1 MAIRAAP
8 TLADIEA
15 ARRRVAGA
23 VRETPVFSSDTI
35 GRRIGRLVFLKAENL
50 QRTGSFKVRGA
61 LNKVATLSPD
71 ERAAGV
77 VASSAGNHGQA
88 VAWAAR
94 EAGIRA
100 TVCMPQETPMAK
112 IEATRTYGAEVVLG
126 GDVWDDAHARALE
139 LAEAGATLVHPF
151 DDESVIAGQG
161 TVGLELAEQVPD
173 LETVVVA
180 IGGGGLAAGVAL
192 ALEELRPEVKL
203 VGVQS
208 EAFATFAGREPTGH
222 TIAEGMAAK
231 KPGELTRAI
240 LRDRLD
246 DLVVVSDD
254 EIAEAIVVL
263 LERAKLVAEGAGAA
277 PVAAL
282 LSGKVGGEGPAC
294 ALLSGGNIDPTLLV
308 QVARHALTRSGRFLV
323 IRTRLA
329 DRPGELAKLL
339 TLIAGERVNVLAVEH
354 HREGMDLPFAEAE
367 VELTLATKHEEHC
380 GGVLARMREWGYAVE
395 RVR

>member
-1 MAIRAAP
+1 MAIRAEP

-15 ARRRVAGA
+15 ARRRLAGV
-23 VRETPVFSSDTI
+23 VRKTPVFSSDTI
-35 GRRIGRLVFLKAENL
+35 GRLVGRPVSLKAENL
-50 QRTGSFKVRGA
+50 QRTGAFKVRGA
-61 LNKVATLSPD
+61 LNKIATLSPE

-100 TVCMPQETPMAK
+100 TVFMPLDTPMAK
-112 IEATRTYGAEVVLG
+112 VEATRNYGAEVVLG
-126 GDVWDDAHARALE
+126 GELWDDAHARALE
-139 LAEAGATLVHPF
+139 RVEAGATLVHPF
-151 DDESVIAGQG
+151 DDADVIAGQG
-161 TVGLELAEQVPD
+161 TVGYEIAEQVDD
-173 LETVVVA
+173 LETVVVG

-192 ALEELRPEVKL
+192 ALEELRPDVKI

-208 EAFATFAGREPTGH
+208 EAFAPFAGREPTRH
-222 TIAEGMAAK
+222 TIAEGLAAK
-231 KPGELTRAI
+231 RPGELTRAI

-246 DLVVVSDD
+246 DLVLVTED
-254 EIAEAIVVL
+254 EIAEAIVLL
-263 LERAKLVAEGAGAA
+263 LERAKLVVEGAGAA

-282 LSGKVGGEGPAC
+282 VSRRVSGSGPAC
-294 ALLSGGNIDPTLLV
+294 ALVSGGNIDPTLLI

-323 IRTRLA
+323 IRTRLT

-354 HREGMDLPFAEAE
+354 HREGMDLPFAEAD
-367 VELTLATKHEEHC
+367 VELTLSTKHEDHC
-380 GGVLARMREWGYAVE
+380 AEVLARMRDWGYAVE

>member
-1 MAIRAAP
+1 MAIRTAP
-8 TLADIEA
+8 TPADIAA
-15 ARRRVAGA
+15 ARRRLAGV
-23 VRETPVFSSDTI
+23 VRTTPVFSSDTI
-35 GRRIGRLVFLKAENL
+35 GRRIGRPVVLKAENL
-50 QRTGSFKVRGA
+50 QRTGAFKVRGA
-61 LNKVATLSPD
+61 LNKLATLSPE

-94 EAGIRA
+94 EAGIHA
-100 TVCMPQETPMAK
+100 TVFMPHATPMAK
-112 IEATRTYGAEVVLG
+112 VEATRSYGAEVVLG
-126 GDVWDDAHARALE
+126 GDVWDDAHALALE
-139 LAEAGATLVHPF
+139 RVDAGATLVHPF
-151 DDESVIAGQG
+151 DDENVIAGQG
-161 TVGLELAEQVPD
+161 TVGLEIAEQVSE

-192 ALEELRPEVKL
+192 ALEDLRPEVKI

-208 EAFATFAGREPTGH
+208 EAFATFAGREPSGH

-240 LRDRLD
+240 LEDRLH
-246 DLVVVSDD
+246 DLVIVSDD

-282 LSGKVGGEGPAC
+282 LSGKVGGDGPAC
-294 ALLSGGNIDPTLLV
+294 ALLSGGNIDPTLLIE
-308 QVARHALTRSGRFLV
+308 VARHALTRSGRFLV
-323 IRTRLA
+323 IRTRLS

-339 TLIAGERVNVLAVEH
+339 TSIAGERVNVLAVEH
-354 HREGMDLPFAEAE
+354 HREGMDLPLAEAE
-367 VELTLATKHEEHC
+367 VELTLATKHESHC
-380 GGVLARMREWGYAVE
+380 GEVLDRMREWGYVVE